1 MALNFLVTGVKI
13 LAKKMS
19 KKKMKEGAK
28 KFVGGKEEKRAKV
41 EKIMEKG
48 GSYSAPKEK
57 VSPTKL
63 LNMPEV
69 PDVKPATGNKID
81 FKLLG
86 DRLDNIVGMTDA
98 LGFLTKTQADQKKEE
113 IKLLQLKNAK
123 EVKKKREA
131 KLEKKDSLLGKAS
144 KGVKKA
150 TKGPLDF
157 MQNFLVKMALGAL
170 AVFLIANAKKIKNI
184 FKTIGENLNLFSK
197 LLRIT
202 IFELRNGFK
211 ASRQAFKLMGKGIA
225 KILKPIAKPFKILGS
240 KIKGIFVGI
249 GTKIFTAMQKVIASL
264 PGAKQVGNLL
274 KLGQKGASAA
284 QSGITA
290 TKTAIQGAKTA
301 ITKSFNKVTGNVLRR
316 GVGKAPSRLILKFF
330 GKKGAKL
337 VAKSG
342 KLFKF
347 LGKAA
352 KGIKIPILGPIIV
365 AVTSILSGDP
375 IGKTLFKALGAAL
388 GGAIGVAG
396 GPLGMI
402 VGEILGEFLGS
413 FLFEVF
419 NGDPSGVKGK
429 ALLKKKFDQLVS
441 GAGKYG
447 KMFLDFLVAQVGKL
461 GNFFKEGFGR
471 FVKDFPTI
479 NIPEGGGVQT
489 TLGKVA
495 NLLGLS
501 KESKYMEDGRLV
513 KVPNLALLTPMG
525 MPFLLPHLKNSFF
538 PSKDEKEAV
547 PKDKKLAN
555 VEETDEKTSAVMATE
570 DNSVAHTIS
579 ANQETFDGK
588 GGSTYAELGEK
599 DTSSVASTTSA
610 VSTQASYEEIASG
623 TVILESP
630 KRSDFASGSG
640 GDAQFQRA
648 MMLHQDQKAMLN
660 SYFKTQ
666 VKTNL
671 YKI

>member
-1 MALNFLVTGVKI
+1 MALNFLVTGVKM

-41 EKIMEKG
+41 EKIMEKE

-57 VSPTKL
+57 ISPTKL
-63 LNMPEV
+63 LNIPEV

-113 IKLLQLKNAK
+113 IKLLELKNAK
-123 EVKKKREA
+123 EAKKKREA

-157 MQNFLVKMALGAL
+157 MQNFLVKMALGGL
-170 AVFLIANAKKIKNI
+170 VVFLLANADKIRKL
-184 FKTIGENLNLFSK
+184 FKDIGENIEKFGKLLRVGIFGFKEGMKLASKGIKLLGKGAKKMLSPISKAFKAIGGAITGAFSK
-197 LLRIT
+197 LGSKFVKILSKIPGV
-202 IFELRNGFK
+202 GFIKNLASGVVKTVSTAGKVVSNVASK
-211 ASRQAFKLMGKGIA
+211 ASSIT
-225 KILKPIAKPFKILGS
+225 S
-240 KIKGIFVGI
+240 
-249 GTKIFTAMQKVIASL
+249 
-264 PGAKQVGNLL
+264 
-274 KLGQKGASAA
+274 
-284 QSGITA
+284 TA
-290 TKTAIQGAKTA
+290 TKGAG
-301 ITKSFNKVTGNVLRR
+301 KVSKMVT
-316 GVGKAPSRLILKFF
+316 KFF
-330 GKKGAKL
+330 GPKVAKAVSKAGKVFKVLKTGAK
-337 VAKSG
+337 A
-342 KLFKF
+342 
-347 LGKAA
+347 
-352 KGIKIPILGPIIV
+352 IKIPVLGPIIV
-365 AVTSILSGDP
+365 AVTSLLAGDP
-375 IGKTLFKALGAAL
+375 IGQVLFKSLGAAL
-388 GGAIGVAG
+388 GGVIGG
-396 GPLGMI
+396 LLPLPVPGNPLAML
-402 VGEILGEFLGS
+402 VGELLGEFIGNFFYEMFLG
-413 FLFEVF
+413 E
-419 NGDPSGVKGK
+419 GKGK
-429 ALLKKKFDQLVS
+429 SGKFLKDSFMKLVS
-441 GAGKYG
+441 GVGKGG
-447 KMFLDFLVAQVGKL
+447 KMFLDFVMSMLGKL
-461 GNFFKEGFGR
+461 GNFFKDGFKR
-471 FVKDFPTI
+471 FTEDFPTI

-501 KESKYMEDGRLV
+501 KESKYMENGRLV
-513 KVPNLALLTPMG
+513 KVPNLALLTPIG

-538 PSKDEKEAV
+538 PSQEKEQV
-547 PKDKKLAN
+547 PDSETSVSKK
-555 VEETDEKTSAVMATE
+555 EETDETTSAVVATE
-570 DNSVAHTIS
+570 DNSETIAES
-579 ANQETFDGK
+579 TDVS
-588 GGSTYAELGEK
+588 GGESTAEIAPK

-610 VSTQASYEEIASG
+610 VSTQASYEEVASG
-623 TVILESP
+623 TVILEAP
-630 KRSDFASGSG
+630 KRGDFASGSG

>member
-19 KKKMKEGAK
+19 KKKMKENAK

-41 EKIMEKG
+41 QKIMEKD

-57 VSPTKL
+57 ISPTKL

-69 PDVKPATGNKID
+69 PDVKPAIGNKID

-98 LGFLTKTQADQKKEE
+98 LGFLTKTQAKQKEDELKLLELKNKKEQS
-113 IKLLQLKNAK
+113 KA
-123 EVKKKREA
+123 REK
-131 KLEKKDSLLGKAS
+131 KLEKKDSILGKAS

-150 TKGPLDF
+150 TKGPLDS
-157 MQNFLVKMALGAL
+157 MLNFLTKMALGAL
-170 AVFLIANAKKIKNI
+170 AVFLIANADKIKNI

-197 LLRIT
+197 LLRVT

-249 GTKIFTAMQKVIASL
+249 GTKIFDAMRKVIGSL

-284 QSGITA
+284 KSGITA

-316 GVGKAPSRLILKFF
+316 GAGKAPSRLILKFF

-419 NGDPSGVKGK
+419 NGDPNGVKGK
-429 ALLKKKFDQLVS
+429 ALLKQKFDQLVS

-447 KMFLDFLVAQVGKL
+447 KMFLDFVVGQVGKL

-471 FVKDFPTI
+471 FVENFPVI
-479 NIPEGGGVQT
+479 DISKMRLIPSGLGFVAKKFGVDDP
-489 TLGKVA
+489 
-495 NLLGLS
+495 
-501 KESKYMEDGRLV
+501 KYMDGN
-513 KVPNLALLTPMG
+513 KVNRIPDLSLLTPFG
-525 MPFLLPHLKNSFF
+525 LPKLLPLLKNSFF
-538 PSKDEKEAV
+538 PSKDEKEEV
-547 PKDKKLAN
+547 PKERKLSEGG
-555 VEETDEKTSAVMATE
+555 EETDDTSSAVISTS
-570 DNSVAHTIS
+570 DNSETIAES
-579 ANQETFDGK
+579 TDVS
-588 GGSTYAELGEK
+588 GGESTAEIAPK

-610 VSTQASYEEIASG
+610 ISSQASYEQVANG
-623 TVILESP
+623 TVILGEPS
-630 KRSDFASGSG
+630 RGDFAQGAT

-648 MMLHQDQKAMLN
+648 MVLYNDQKSMLN
-660 SYFKTQ
+660 SYFNTQ
-666 VKTNL
+666 VKVSL
-671 YKI
+671 YKV

>member
-1 MALNFLVTGVKI
+1 MALNFLVTGVKM

-41 EKIMEKG
+41 QKIMEKG

-123 EVKKKREA
+123 EAKKKREK
-131 KLEKKDSLLGKAS
+131 KLEKKDGILGKAS
-144 KGVKKA
+144 KGIKKA

-157 MQNFLVKMALGAL
+157 LQNFLVKMALGAL

-211 ASRQAFKLMGKGIA
+211 ASRQAFKLMGKGIS

-240 KIKGIFVGI
+240 KIKGVFVGI

-375 IGKTLFKALGAAL
+375 IGKTLFKALGAAI
-388 GGAIGVAG
+388 GGAIGTAG

-419 NGDPSGVKGK
+419 NGDPEGVKGK
-429 ALLKKKFDQLVS
+429 ALLKKKFDQLVT

-447 KMFLDFLVAQVGKL
+447 KMFLDFVVGQVGKL

-471 FVKDFPTI
+471 FVKDFPTLS
-479 NIPEGGGVQT
+479 IPEGGGVQT

-501 KESKYMEDGRLV
+501 KESKYMENGRLV

-538 PSKDEKEAV
+538 PSKDGEEK
-547 PKDKKLAN
+547 PKDMK
-555 VEETDEKTSAVMATE
+555 VSGGGEETDDTSSAVISTS
-570 DNSVAHTIS
+570 DNSETIADS
-579 ANQETFDGK
+579 SDTSDG
-588 GGSTYAELGEK
+588 GGTTAKLDEK

-610 VSTQASYEEIASG
+610 ISSQASYEEVASG
-623 TVILESP
+623 TVILQAPS
-630 KRSDFASGSG
+630 RSDFASGAG
-640 GDAQFQRA
+640 GSRQFKQA
-648 MMLHQDQKAMLN
+648 MIMYNNQKAMLN
-660 SYFKTQ
+660 SYYKTQ
-666 VKTNL
+666 VKASL
-671 YKI
+671 YKV